1 MRRACIVGWAHTPFG
16 KLEDPDVESLMARVS
31 GEALAHAGIPV
42 EQVDGIYVGVMN
54 NGFSKQGF
62 EAAQSCS
69 NRACPRAGDTRRERL
84 RNSFSRGRCRWGRS
98 MPPQYVGASQHR
110 SCAQGASSWGVNDT
124 WATAR

>member
-62 EAAQSCS
+62 EAAQVALQQPGLPTCRRHTS
-69 NRACPRAGDTRRERL
+69 RTPAQQLQPRAL
-84 RNSFSRGRCRWGRS
+84 
-98 MPPQYVGASQHR
+98 PVGAID
-110 SCAQGASSWGVNDT
+110 ASSIRRRI
-124 WATAR
+124 AASILRARRLVLGGQ